1 MSNDTPRTP
10 PDFGRLLGM
19 APGSFSNP
27 VAINV
32 PQGMSAEEVARRI
45 RAALEGPDP
54 AAAPTNSRRSWRKE
68 FEVAKLILDELRPT
82 TEILAGAAK
91 AKMVK
96 MILDGSAKTLDTE
109 ELISLSLSMGC
120 AIFLEVMNELTPPP
134 SVIDAVSTVN
144 GCDRRALTAI
154 LFPILAADIVVGL
167 TPELLK
173 SKLRPDYTDYFS

>member
-27 VAINV
+27 VAIGV

-54 AAAPTNSRRSWRKE
+54 SVAPANSRQSWRKE
-68 FEVAKLILDELRPT
+68 FEVAKLVLEELRPT
-82 TEILAGAAK
+82 TETFAETAK
-91 AKMVK
+91 ARMAKML
-96 MILDGSAKTLDTE
+96 MNSSAKTLDTE

-120 AIFLEVMNELTPPP
+120 GIFLEVMNELTPPL
-134 SVIDAVSTVN
+134 SVINSVSAAN
-144 GCDRRALTAI
+144 SCDCRALTAI